1 MNRITKCYLAAVLSK
16 DGQKVQQITV
26 DSREMPIPEEALLG
40 KNRIE
45 TLKNLKERMVMMSC
59 NLSKTVIFNS
69 LRRQEDFETILRAK
83 KELEKVK
90 FNAKEQEKM
99 MRWFD
104 KRNEKWELLS
114 CPIHD
119 DFSTSKANKSLVCW

>member
-1 MNRITKCYLAAVLSK
+1 MNRITNRKRNRNRSKQMNKITKCYLAAVLSK

-69 LRRQEDFETILRAK
+69 QWRKQQLEETLRIRE
-83 KELEKVK
+83 EL
-90 FNAKEQEKM
+90 AKEKNHQ
-99 MRWFD
+99 
-104 KRNEKWELLS
+104 
-114 CPIHD
+114 P
-119 DFSTSKANKSLVCW
+119 

>member
-1 MNRITKCYLAAVLSK
+1 MNKITKCYLAAVLSK

-83 KELEKVK
+83 KELDKVK

-104 KRNEKWELLS
+104 KRNEKWE
-114 CPIHD
+114 
-119 DFSTSKANKSLVCW
+119 KWE

>member
-1 MNRITKCYLAAVLSK
+1 MNKITKCYLAAVLSK

-26 DSREMPIPEEALLG
+26 DSREMPMPEEALLG

-69 LRRQEDFETILRAK
+69 LRRQEDFETMLRAK
-83 KELEKVK
+83 KELDKVK
-90 FNAKEQEKM
+90 FDAMEQAKK

-104 KRNEKWELLS
+104 KRNEKWE
-114 CPIHD
+114 
-119 DFSTSKANKSLVCW
+119 KWE